1 MKQVT
6 SFFLMAFLIMVAAC
20 TGSKEKNERIR
31 VAVFSGNG
39 ASSVCVT
46 ETMEALKIDGGIAPR
61 VVTARDIAAGVLGE
75 LDVIIFPGGSG
86 SKEANN
92 LGTVGMEKVRDFV
105 MKEGGGIVGI
115 CAGAYLLSDT
125 PDYPCLHM
133 SGLAAIDRVHD
144 ARGGAL
150 AAMTLEKGAADIF
163 PGLQGYD
170 SLFVQYNEGPVLV
183 PAGDDIPYTVLA
195 VMQTDVHAKSGAP
208 ANMTPGKP
216 YFITALPGKGR
227 AFLSVGHP
235 ESTPGM
241 RWIVPRMAR
250 WAAGREMVSYPSTVV
265 RPGRDHHSIVF
276 DVSYRKKEKKLFWQ
290 LFDEDAQK
298 RIEALEQ
305 LHEMR
310 SRQAVRWT
318 MGLLRDKEPEVRVV
332 AAALLSE
339 AEYTAALPDMRQAV
353 EDEPDISARKKMSA
367 SLKKLE
373 EITGNGRK

>member
-1 MKQVT
+1 MKQVMI
-6 SFFLMAFLIMVAAC
+6 FFLVGFLVVGAAC
-20 TGSKEKNERIR
+20 TGTKEKNEMIR
-31 VAVFSGNG
+31 AGVFSGNG

-46 ETMEALKIDGGIAPR
+46 ETMEALKIDGEIAPR
-61 VVTARDIAAGVLGE
+61 VVTARDIAAGILGE
-75 LDVIIFPGGSG
+75 LEVIIFPGGSG

-92 LGTVGMEKVRDFV
+92 LGASGMEKVRDFV
-105 MKEGGGIVGI
+105 VKEGRGIVGI

-125 PDYPCLHM
+125 PDYPCLHL

-150 AAMTLEKGAADIF
+150 SAVTLEKGAAEIF
-163 PGLQGYD
+163 PELQGYD
-170 SLFVQYNEGPVLV
+170 SLFIQYNEGPMLV
-183 PAGDDIPYTVLA
+183 PAGDDIPYTILA

-216 YFITALPGKGR
+216 YLIAAQPGQGR

-241 RWIVPRMAR
+241 RWIVPRMVR
-250 WAAGREMVSYPSTVV
+250 WAARREMVSYSSAVM

-276 DVSYRKKEKKLFWQ
+276 DAPYRKKERQLFWQ
-290 LFDEDAQK
+290 LFDEDAQT
-298 RIEALEQ
+298 RISALTQ

-318 MGLLRDKEPEVRVV
+318 IGLLRDKEPEVRIV
-332 AAALLSE
+332 AAAMLSD
-339 AEYTAALPDMRQAV
+339 AEYTAALPDIRQAV
-353 EDEPDISARKKMSA
+353 ENETDLSARKEMSG

-373 EITGNGRK
+373 EIIGSEKK